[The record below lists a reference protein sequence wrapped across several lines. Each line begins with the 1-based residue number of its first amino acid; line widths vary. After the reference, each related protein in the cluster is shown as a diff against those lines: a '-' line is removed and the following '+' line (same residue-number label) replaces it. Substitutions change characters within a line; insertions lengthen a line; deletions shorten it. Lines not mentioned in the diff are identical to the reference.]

1 MNKIKSIPWIVKYKP
16 KDFEDMVF
24 HTSIINIIKN
34 SLDNLPHLIF
44 YGPNGIGKSTLIK
57 IITSTIFSPDT
68 FKQNV
73 LLLSASEQRGIGVV
87 RREIKNFA
95 KQSVYLNE
103 GCFKIVVLDEVDSMS
118 FEAQSALRRIM
129 ETYSKTTRFCFICN
143 SINKLSNPIVSRCVK
158 FLFKPIPDNEI
169 INRLNYIAELENL
182 SDNKKGFISK
192 ISKISNGDL
201 RKAINLFEILSLSND
216 DIENLSSDLDY
227 LIGKIDPSLI
237 TNLITCI
244 EEIDFEQMNEKLSE
258 IFYEGYCAKE
268 ILEELYDYI
277 LTNNDLTENN
287 KKELFINL
295 SKIDYITTIG
305 GDQNLNI
312 IKFCTNYMNLIKQ
325 N

>member
-44 YGPNGIGKSTLIK
+44 YGPNGNGKSTLIK